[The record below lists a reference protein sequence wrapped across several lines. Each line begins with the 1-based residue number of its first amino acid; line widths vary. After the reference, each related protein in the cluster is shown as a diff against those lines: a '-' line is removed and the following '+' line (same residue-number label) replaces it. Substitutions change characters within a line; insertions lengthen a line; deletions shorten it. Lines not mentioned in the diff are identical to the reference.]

1 MLSTGRPSAGLR
13 FYWRGMDVSSTKK
26 RIPELEEISSRERR
40 GLFDRCTDA
49 SLCREI
55 GKSAP
60 LRPFVKREVIPGQP
74 CRGPHLKAS
83 SAMRRARIGTDV
95 RCQDGAGYDVGPR
108 RQRHRLWNR

>member
-13 FYWRGMDVSSTKK
+13 FYWRRMDVSSTKK

-60 LRPFVKREVIPGQP
+60 LRPFVKREVMPGQP
-74 CRGPHLKAS
+74 CRGQHLKAP
-83 SAMRRARIGTDV
+83 SARRRARIGPDASRRDV
-95 RCQDGAGYDVGPR
+95 SVYNVR
-108 RQRHRLWNR
+108 RGL

>member
-1 MLSTGRPSAGLR
+1 
-13 FYWRGMDVSSTKK
+13 MDVSSTKK
-26 RIPELEEISSRERR
+26 RNPELEEISSRERR

-60 LRPFVKREVIPGQP
+60 LRPFVKREVMPGQP

-83 SAMRRARIGTDV
+83 SAMRRARIGPDV
-95 RCQDGAGYDVGPR
+95 SRQDGAGYDVGR
-108 RQRHRLWNR
+108 